1 MSDTW
6 NKARLCPIMLVHNA
20 RQMRNMEGT
29 LEFFGVVDNVSVGIG
44 ARKG

>member
-6 NKARLCPIMLVHNA
+6 NKARLCTIMLVHNA

-29 LEFFGVVDNVSVGIG
+29 LEFFGDVSVGIG